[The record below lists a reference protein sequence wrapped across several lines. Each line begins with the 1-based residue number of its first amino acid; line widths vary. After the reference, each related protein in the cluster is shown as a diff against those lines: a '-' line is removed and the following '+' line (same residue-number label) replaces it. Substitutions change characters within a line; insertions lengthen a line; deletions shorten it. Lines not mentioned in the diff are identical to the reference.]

1 MENFLKKTSRQ
12 LGELGLISPAV
23 VLDEQRVR
31 NNIRRMADKAA
42 AAQVRFRPHFKT
54 HQSGAV
60 GQWFREADTSA
71 ITVSSL
77 PMAEYFAEFGWND
90 ITLAFLL
97 NPREL
102 PRLGELAEYLDQKKG
117 RLGVTID
124 AVATALQLVEA
135 NLPVHI
141 WLKIDTGYGRTGIPW
156 DHAALLRDVAGAL
169 GPHHSPTGLLSHTG
183 DSYAAHGV
191 PDLQA
196 HWDAAV
202 ERLTLARSVVP
213 TTRRLDLSLGDTPC
227 CATVPTFEGVDE
239 VRPGNFV
246 FFDLMQREIGACQD
260 KDLAVAVACPVVGM
274 YPDQGRLV
282 LHGGAVHLAKEHL
295 RFDGQNTYGCLGTLD
310 PSGRAMGQVLS
321 HLPITGLSQEHGI
334 VQVEPEV
341 FRRELAELEIGDLV
355 LVWPVH
361 SCLSCDLHRQ
371 YHTLDGQVLARR

>member
-1 MENFLKKTSRQ
+1 MT
-12 LGELGLISPAV
+12 
-23 VLDEQRVR
+23 
-31 NNIRRMADKAA
+31 DKAA
-42 AAQVRFRPHFKT
+42 AAQVRLRPHFKT

-60 GQWFREADTSA
+60 GQWFRETGTSA
-71 ITVSSL
+71 ITASSL
-77 PMAEYFAEFGWND
+77 GMAEYFAEFGWTD

-102 PRLGELAEYLDQKKG
+102 PRLAELAGYLDQKGG

-124 AVATALQLVEA
+124 AVATALQLVAA

-169 GPHHSPTGLLSHTG
+169 GPHHSPAGLLSHTG
-183 DSYAAHGV
+183 DSYAAQGAA
-191 PDLQA
+191 DLQA
-196 HWDAAV
+196 HWDSAL

-227 CATVPTFEGVDE
+227 CATVSTFEGVDE

-246 FFDLMQREIGACQD
+246 FFDLMQRQIGACQD
-260 KDLAVAVACPVVGM
+260 KDLAAAVACPVVGL
-274 YPDQGRLV
+274 YPDQGRVV
-282 LHGGAVHLAKEHL
+282 LHGGAVHLSKESL
-295 RFDGQNTYGCLGTLD
+295 RSEGRTIFGCLGTLD
-310 PSGRAMGQVLS
+310 PAGRAMGQVLD
-321 HLPITGLSQEHGI
+321 HLPVTGLSQEHGI
-334 VQVEPEV
+334 VQVETEV
-341 FRRELAELEIGDLV
+341 FRRELGGLEIGDLV

-371 YHTLDGQVLARR
+371 YHALDGQVLTRR